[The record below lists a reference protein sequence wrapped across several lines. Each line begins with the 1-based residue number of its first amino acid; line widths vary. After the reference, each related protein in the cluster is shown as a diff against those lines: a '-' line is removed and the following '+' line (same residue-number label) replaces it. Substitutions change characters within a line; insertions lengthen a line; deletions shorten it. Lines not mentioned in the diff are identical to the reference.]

1 MHQLCTIVVFV
12 TERIVVAVYDDVS
25 TEDDDEGTKM
35 FSSEI
40 SRKPPVRPMISK
52 MYWITTLSQRVDH
65 VMCWFSQIISPG

>member
-40 SRKPPVRPMISK
+40 SRNPPVRPMISK